1 MAIWYLEDRNN
12 IQKAQKK
19 FDMAEK
25 LNPGMDGSVFRAI
38 KQSMTGENI
47 NAEEILE
54 PIDSVNKFN
63 VYRKSVLTQEKQIK
77 H

>member
-1 MAIWYLEDRNN
+1 
-12 IQKAQKK
+12 
-19 FDMAEK
+19 
-25 LNPGMDGSVFRAI
+25 MDGSVFRAI

-63 VYRKSVLTQEKQIK
+63 VYLQICINTGK
-77 H
+77 TDKAL